1 VNIALGTTTG
11 TKIGTATTQKLGFY
25 NATPVVQPSAYTQ
38 TYATADKTH
47 ANFTS
52 VDITGITSSTTG
64 SAMAEP
70 SAACTQA
77 AMQQNF
83 RRIQDQFNAL
93 RADTADLKQIVNS
106 VIDDLQTLGLVG

>member
-1 VNIALGTTTG
+1 MRTG
-11 TKIGTATTQKLGFY
+11 LNLIHCPQPQHLKSPVIQFPAVVLAHAPILSDQ
-25 NATPVVQPSAYTQ
+25 TPE
-38 TYATADKTH
+38 
-47 ANFTS
+47 
-52 VDITGITSSTTG
+52 VDLLLNSLVTGITSSTTG

-70 SAACTQA
+70 SAAYTQA
-77 AMQQNF
+77 EMQQNF